1 MVSGSYLPNNV
12 RNISAEPLTA
22 YYLKNAWTVTG
33 QKSFEINV
41 AAPEVSPNVSYATVG
56 SQWREGYLGVG
67 TSK

>member
-1 MVSGSYLPNNV
+1 MDGH
-12 RNISAEPLTA
+12 RTD
-22 YYLKNAWTVTG
+22 K

-56 SQWREGYLGVG
+56 SQWREGYLGAG